1 MIADFI
7 HSASSSH
14 HLNLGSLELNESLM
28 RGAVVAFAYLVNAH
42 HDGNKLPVTKNV
54 ALILQLIGSGLKP
67 AANAGKEAM
76 TPPASSVISYSLE
89 KAGEVISYTPRDP
102 ASYSNFS

>member
-1 MIADFI
+1 MMTDLPGPQTRIKTDKYKSQSIIQMIADFI

-28 RGAVVAFAYLVNAH
+28 RRAVVAFAYLVNAH

-54 ALILQLIGSGLKP
+54 ALIL
-67 AANAGKEAM
+67 
-76 TPPASSVISYSLE
+76 
-89 KAGEVISYTPRDP
+89 R
-102 ASYSNFS
+102 